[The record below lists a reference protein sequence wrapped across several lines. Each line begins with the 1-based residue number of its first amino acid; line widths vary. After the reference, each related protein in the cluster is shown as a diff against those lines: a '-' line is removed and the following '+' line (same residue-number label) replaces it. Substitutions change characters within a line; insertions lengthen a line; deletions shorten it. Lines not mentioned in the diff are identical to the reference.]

1 MKLTLGGWRRWCHM
15 SSENDQDPLETPL
28 PSMDHADILL
38 LGLWS
43 QEFGYSESVKGQ
55 VWFL

>member
-1 MKLTLGGWRRWCHM
+1 M
-15 SSENDQDPLETPL
+15 SSENDQGPLETPL

-43 QEFGYSESVKGQ
+43 KVLGYSESVKEQAG
-55 VWFL
+55 FL